1 MKTRAAIRSHGTS
14 VPLTPGTTVGGGDG
28 LTKVTLI
35 DAGRGRVVPMLLEA
49 AQAEPYRADV
59 AVAAAMAR
67 DLLADGFGIP
77 DSPGL
82 PEPDLLAFQDYG
94 GIGVMPYAGPD
105 LELSAI
111 AALSGDRRVNR
122 DALRWYFSG
131 LSDETEGRL
140 PLTRELYLLL
150 GRASL
155 GDASI
160 GEVTLAAT
168 RHDLTIEQRV
178 TVALA
183 ALAVGDEPLARRL
196 YRDILADHGERLGP
210 WVRIKATTAEATA
223 VSTARLAIV
232 AAALGDPLAADMDA
246 EITAHPPTDTVLDL
260 ERVIAASRWANRMPK
275 VDATAAV
282 TIDGIRT
289 VDTITGGEPVQLEA
303 TPAQRKTLRID
314 PISGSLIVVASWD
327 GPVAEGDLGG
337 TGWHVRDPERHAGG
351 PDRADRYRRRVLRGH
366 AWAKRRRCLLADDRP
381 RPVRPR
387 AYRQLGPPR

>member
-1 MKTRAAIRSHGTS
+1 MVKTRAIRSHVTS

-28 LTKVTLI
+28 LTRVTLV

-49 AQAEPYRADV
+49 ARSEPYRADV
-59 AVAAAMAR
+59 AIAAAMAR

-105 LELSAI
+105 LELSAL

-122 DALRWYFSG
+122 DALRQYFSE
-131 LSDETEGRL
+131 LPDETEGRL

-168 RHDLTIEQRV
+168 RKDLTIEQQV

-183 ALAVGDEPLARRL
+183 ALAVGDETLARRL

-210 WVRIKATTAEATA
+210 WVRDQGEH
-223 VSTARLAIV
+223 RRDD
-232 AAALGDPLAADMDA
+232 G
-246 EITAHPPTDTVLDL
+246 
-260 ERVIAASRWANRMPK
+260 RV
-275 VDATAAV
+275 
-282 TIDGIRT
+282 
-289 VDTITGGEPVQLEA
+289 
-303 TPAQRKTLRID
+303 
-314 PISGSLIVVASWD
+314 
-327 GPVAEGDLGG
+327 
-337 TGWHVRDPERHAGG
+337 H
-351 PDRADRYRRRVLRGH
+351 
-366 AWAKRRRCLLADDRP
+366 
-381 RPVRPR
+381 
-387 AYRQLGPPR
+387 GPPRDHRRGAGRSARGRHGRGDHGASAQGHRPGPGAGDRRIALGEQHAQGRCDGRRHHRRRPDGRHRHRR